1 MKRQGSVRGRADA
14 GTGSGPGVERV
25 ITGAIGDGA
34 GKEGQHVGNKWATNR
49 QQMGDKWVTNGQ

>member
-25 ITGAIGDGA
+25 ITVLTGVEHEQGGLSRSVDMVVIG
-34 GKEGQHVGNKWATNR
+34 KLGN
-49 QQMGDKWVTNGQ
+49 